1 MSALNLSVVNATTS
15 SILTSCLVEEGTPCY
30 GNFWLYV
37 TVPFFAAL
45 IGWGTNVVALFLTFW
60 PLEFTGFLISRNF
73 CGKKQPIGLLGWQ
86 GIIPTKAPDMAKKCI
101 TLMTQ
106 ELFSLQDVFSRIDPE
121 TIAEIMKPK
130 LVPVLHKLM
139 DDVGHKFLGKL
150 WTLQTHGLQQTFVD
164 SAIDASPEMIVGLM
178 QEIGQDIEAVLDVE
192 EAVITLLNEDK
203 KLMNDVFQKCGDKEF
218 KFIERSGA
226 YLGFLFGVLQAVL
239 WYFYKG
245 VWVLPVAGFIVGIA
259 TNYIALYIIFNPTNP
274 VKVCCCTLQ
283 GIFLTRQA
291 KVSRVFAKIM
301 ADEVVTPELL
311 WRFMLQTNV
320 KPSNRSKECKKFYAI
335 LRHHVRKMSKKMIG
349 MFGPIIGLSLNPK
362 EIERMH
368 LYIEKE
374 IEIQLPLLTPCT
386 YDYMKDALNFE
397 YILRTSMQS
406 LPPNKFEDVLHPV
419 FQEDEAKLVFV
430 GGVLGAACGALQL
443 FTVFA

>member
-106 ELFSLQDVFSRIDPE
+106 ELFSLQDVFSRIDPK

-203 KLMNDVFQKCGDKEF
+203 KLMNDVFQKCGDREF
-218 KFIERSGA
+218 KFIERSCV
-226 YLGFLFGVLQAVL
+226 FRVF
-239 WYFYKG
+239 
-245 VWVLPVAGFIVGIA
+245 VWRVAGCIV
-259 TNYIALYIIFNPTNP
+259 
-274 VKVCCCTLQ
+274 V
-283 GIFLTRQA
+283 
-291 KVSRVFAKIM
+291 
-301 ADEVVTPELL
+301 LL
-311 WRFMLQTNV
+311 
-320 KPSNRSKECKKFYAI
+320 
-335 LRHHVRKMSKKMIG
+335 
-349 MFGPIIGLSLNPK
+349 
-362 EIERMH
+362 
-368 LYIEKE
+368 
-374 IEIQLPLLTPCT
+374 
-386 YDYMKDALNFE
+386 
-397 YILRTSMQS
+397 
-406 LPPNKFEDVLHPV
+406 
-419 FQEDEAKLVFV
+419 
-430 GGVLGAACGALQL
+430 
-443 FTVFA
+443 